1 MNRIRGSISPPEWDI
16 TSSKV
21 VVYHRA
27 NITQIPSDNGRIEYE
42 YDEEQMSFEKF
53 ENISEG
59 IKLEQRTTALEAT
72 QSDVVDILASALG
85 VTI

>member
-1 MNRIRGSISPPEWDI
+1 MKVKGSVMPPEWDY

-21 VVYHRA
+21 IVYHRT
-27 NITQIPSDNGRIEYE
+27 NIVKITYDDGRIEYE

-53 ENISEG
+53 ENISES

-72 QSDVVDILASALG
+72 QSDVIDILASALG